1 MATWELRVQSHPE
14 QLKEIRQWLGQ
25 VGGAVGLAQDEIA
38 NVKVAV
44 CEACTNII
52 RHAYEGNYS
61 RPIWLT
67 ARSQGSG
74 IELEIR
80 DFGRPFDHARV
91 SAPDFEEAHEGGYG
105 VFLMRKLMDAIEFS
119 SPADGEGTVLR
130 MVKARHSTKASS
142 QSC

>member
-14 QLKEIRQWLGQ
+14 KLKEIRQWLSR
-25 VGGAVGLAQDEIA
+25 VGGAVGLAEDEIA
-38 NVKVAV
+38 KMKVAV

-52 RHAYEGNYS
+52 RHAYGGDHS

-80 DFGRPFDHARV
+80 DFGRPFDHACV
-91 SAPDFEEAHEGGYG
+91 STPDFEEAHEGGYG
-105 VFLMRKLMDAIEFS
+105 VFLMQELMDAIEFS
-119 SPADGEGTVLR
+119 SPPDGEGTILR
-130 MVKARHSTKASS
+130 MVKAKQSS
-142 QSC
+142 PQTS